1 MKNFKEY
8 IFELRKPKW
17 KIPKSPGTE
26 SLKKGHVR
34 LYHQTGKSNLS
45 NIRRK
50 GIESRQPTE
59 GPKGIYAD
67 EKGFYGDPKETPT
80 AEFSVKKDNFSFPFV
95 HQDKVKAKRI
105 IATHKDWH
113 ETVRY
118 IQNNKGMVERVLAGK
133 FDNLMDGTMG
143 EKYSKAIRF
152 IKKRAKAN
160 KKK

>member
-1 MKNFKEY
+1 MKTFSEY

-17 KIPKSPGTE
+17 TIPKSPGTKT
-26 SLKKGHVR
+26 LKKDHVR
-34 LYHQTGKSNLS
+34 LYHQTKKSNLS

-50 GIESRQPTE
+50 GIEARQPVE

-67 EKGFYGDPKETPT
+67 EKGFYGKPEETPT
-80 AEFSVKKDNFSFPFV
+80 AEFSVKKKDFSFPFV
-95 HQDKVKAKRI
+95 KKDMVKAKEI

-118 IQNNKGMVERVLAGK
+118 IQSNKGMVKKVLDGEY
-133 FDNLMDGTMG
+133 DNLMDGSAG
-143 EKYSKAIRF
+143 AKYSKAVRF

-160 KKK
+160 RK